1 MKIQFI
7 GAAQTVTGSQHLIT
21 IGDKRI
27 LFDTGLFQ
35 GHRSEMYEKNQNFPF
50 EASTIDALIL
60 SHAHLDHSGNIP
72 NLVKQGFKGPIY
84 STPPTRDLC
93 GLLLRDSAYLQE
105 MDVRWLN
112 KIRAKSKKSFLEPLY
127 TLEDAEESMTNFHTI
142 DYGDPTEILPGIH
155 LTFRDA
161 GHILGSASVL
171 LEFKE
176 RGHDVRLG
184 FTGDLGRYNRVV
196 IRDPVPLQDLDI
208 LLTEST
214 YGNRHHGESD
224 DIAEELAQTIISV
237 AEKGGKII
245 IPAFAVG
252 RTQHLVYYLH
262 KLFDQGR
269 IPDLPIFVD
278 SPLASKAT
286 EVFRRYPDYLDRE
299 TGRIYLEGKIDPFG
313 FSRLTYVRRAEDSKA
328 LNSLNYPHIIISASG
343 MAEGGRILH
352 HLANNIENSKNLILF
367 VGYAAKNTL
376 ARRIMDGEPKVK
388 IFGEEHT
395 VKAQIKSMDCF
406 SAHGDRRDIL
416 EYVKHSS
423 PERLKH
429 LFLVHG
435 EAEQAESLIDAF
447 RSQGYHNIYFPHPM
461 SSYEINF

>member
-7 GAAQTVTGSQHLIT
+7 GAAQTVTGSQHLVT
-21 IGDKRI
+21 IGEKRI
-27 LFDTGLFQ
+27 LLDTGLFQ

-50 EASTIDALIL
+50 DPASIDALIL

-72 NLVKQGFKGPIY
+72 NLVKKGFSGPIY

-112 KIRAKSKKSFLEPLY
+112 KIRAKSKKPFIEPLY
-127 TLEDAEESMTNFHTI
+127 TLEDAEDSMLNFHPLE
-142 DYGDPTEILPGIH
+142 YGMPTEIFPGIR

-161 GHILGSASVL
+161 GHILGSASIL
-171 LEFKE
+171 LEFHENGK
-176 RGHDVRLG
+176 DVRFG

-196 IRDPVPLQDLDI
+196 IRDPDPLQDLDI

-214 YGNRHHGESD
+214 YGNRHHGENE
-224 DIAEELAQTIISV
+224 DIAEDLAQTINAV
-237 AEKGGKII
+237 TEKGGKVI

-252 RTQHLVYYLH
+252 RTQQIVYYLH

-299 TGRIYLEGKIDPFG
+299 TGRIFLEGKIDPFG

-328 LNSLNYPHIIISASG
+328 LNNLNYPHIIISASG

-352 HLANNIENSKNLILF
+352 HLANNIGNSKNLILF
-367 VGYAAKNTL
+367 VGYAARNTL
-376 ARRIMDGEPKVK
+376 ARRIMDGEPTVK
-388 IFGEEHT
+388 IFGEEFD

-416 EYVKHSS
+416 EYVKHSP
-423 PERLKH
+423 PEKLKH

-435 EAEQAESLIDAF
+435 EVEQAESLIDAF
-447 RSQGYHNIYFPHPM
+447 RSQGYPNVNFPHPL
-461 SSYEINF
+461 SSYEITF